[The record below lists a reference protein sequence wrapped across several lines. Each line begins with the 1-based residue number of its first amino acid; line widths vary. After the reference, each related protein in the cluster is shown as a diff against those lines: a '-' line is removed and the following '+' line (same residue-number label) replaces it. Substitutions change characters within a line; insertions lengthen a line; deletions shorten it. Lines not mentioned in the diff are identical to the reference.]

1 MNFKIALDGPSGAG
15 KSSLAKLIAKRL
27 GILYVDTGAMYRSI
41 GLYMQMHGI
50 SPDDE
55 ESVIRALP
63 SVDLDIRFEEGEQ
76 RVYLCGEF
84 VGERIRTPEIS
95 MYASRVSAIGAVR
108 AFLLDAQR
116 SLAKENSV
124 IMDGRDI
131 GTVIFPDAE
140 VKIFLTASAEAR
152 ARRRLLELDAK
163 GISTSYEEVLSDMK
177 LRDKNDSEREIAPA
191 VAAKD
196 AVVLDNSLLSV
207 EGTVD
212 AAVAIIESKLA
223 ERTSV

>member
-15 KSSLAKLIAKRL
+15 KSSLAKLIAARL

-41 GLYMQMHGI
+41 GLYMQMHDI

-55 ESVIRALP
+55 ERVIRALP
-63 SVDLDIRFEEGEQ
+63 SVDLDIRFEDGEQ
-76 RVYLCGEF
+76 RIYLCGEF
-84 VGERIRTPEIS
+84 VGDRIRTPEIS
-95 MYASRVSAIGAVR
+95 MYASRVSAIGDVR

-152 ARRRLLELDAK
+152 ARRRLLELSAK
-163 GISTSYEEVLSDMK
+163 GIITTYEDVLSDMK
-177 LRDKNDSEREIAPA
+177 KRDKNDSEREIAPA
-191 VAAKD
+191 VAAED

-207 EGTVD
+207 EETVN
-212 AAVAIIESKLA
+212 AAVSIIENKLS
-223 ERTSV
+223 ERMPL